1 MSLVLHHLDAASK
14 HSALIEAHRV
24 LCSGGQLHVADW
36 GPAQDPI
43 MRATFFALQLI
54 DGFAGTRDHVGGRLP
69 EFIREA
75 GFSNFTSRGRMRTA
89 WGSLEF
95 LTATRR

>member
-1 MSLVLHHLDAASK
+1 ML
-14 HSALIEAHRV
+14 RV
-24 LCSGGQLHVADW
+24 SVRPSSRPTACSVRVVNCMLPTG

-54 DGFAGTRDHVGGRLP
+54 DGFAGTRNHVGGRLP

-75 GFSNFTSRGRMRTA
+75 GFSDPVRRGRMRTA

-95 LTATRR
+95 LTPTKR